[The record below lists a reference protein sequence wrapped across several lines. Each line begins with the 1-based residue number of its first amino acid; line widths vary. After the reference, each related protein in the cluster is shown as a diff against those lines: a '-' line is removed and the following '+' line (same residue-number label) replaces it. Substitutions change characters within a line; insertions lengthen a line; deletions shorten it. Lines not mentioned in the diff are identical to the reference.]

1 MIEIDGATGEG
12 GGQILRTSIALS
24 AVTGHEV
31 RIRNIRANR
40 PNPGLAPSHVTSIEA
55 VARICDGEVD
65 NLYVGSKDI
74 VFRPGQLT
82 GGRFELDVGT
92 AGSISL
98 ILQSCL
104 IPAALSKARVVMRV
118 TGGTDVKWS
127 PPIDFMRM
135 VHIPILNMFGPSC
148 EVDVEARGFY
158 PEGGGEVVMDVSP
171 VGELAP
177 VDLTAR
183 GDVLRV
189 EGVAFAQN
197 LPEHVVTRMKHAA
210 LKRLIDFKEAKVDS
224 DLLKGRSTGAGI
236 VLCGVCENTFLGAS
250 ALGERGVRAEELGE
264 GCAQDLLE
272 TLGSGATVD
281 EHMLDQILPYM
292 ALAKG
297 HSTVLA
303 EEMTQHAETNMTIV
317 EAFLGKKFE
326 TRKMDGLVEV
336 RTV

>member
-1 MIEIDGATGEG
+1 MIDIDGAAGEG

-65 NLYVGSKDI
+65 NLYAGSKDI

-98 ILQSCL
+98 VLQSCL

-118 TGGTDVKWS
+118 NGGTDVKWS

-135 VHIPILNMFGPSC
+135 VHVPILNMFGPSC
-148 EVDVEARGFY
+148 DIEIVARGFY

-171 VGELAP
+171 AGELAP
-177 VDLTAR
+177 VNLTSR

-210 LKRLIDFKEAKVDS
+210 LKRLIDFKEVKVDS

-236 VLCGVCENTFLGAS
+236 VLCGVCENTFMGAS
-250 ALGERGVRAEELGE
+250 ALGEKGVRAEELGE
-264 GCAQDLLE
+264 GCARDLLE

-281 EHMLDQILPYM
+281 EHTLDQILPYM

-297 HSTVLA
+297 SSTVLA
-303 EEMTQHAETNMTIV
+303 EEMTQHAETNMSVV
-317 EAFLGKKFE
+317 EAFLGRRFE
-326 TRKMDGLVEV
+326 TRKKDGLVEV
-336 RTV
+336 RTA